1 MCATFEFNRQ
11 IYKPG
16 KKVVAVA
23 ASGIV
28 RHAWA
33 GFAREEILDWWQRK
47 GGILLD
53 IYADRF
59 AERSNAT
66 GKLIW
71 DQVPERLVI
80 RGVLDQQAG
89 GEPLVKIVTRASS
102 HGELERYQHPRMP
115 VLAAPLFPIVEIPET
130 PEAPQLF

>member
-28 RHAWA
+28 RHVWA

-59 AERSNAT
+59 AERSNVT

-80 RGVLDQQAG
+80 RGVLDQQTG
-89 GEPLVKIVTRASS
+89 GEPLVKIVTRAST
-102 HGELERYQHPRMP
+102 HEELERYQHPRMP

-130 PEAPQLF
+130 PEAPELF